1 MISESI
7 AAALKQRWA
16 VLLLATL
23 VAGLGVFSFTRM
35 NIDAYPDISGVQVE
49 ITTSYPGRAAE
60 EVEQQ
65 VTIPLEIALAG
76 VPNKDVIRSR
86 TIFGLSDVMVNFKPN
101 VDDYWARE
109 QVFQQMGSA
118 GLPSDASA
126 SMASLSTA
134 YGEIYRYQLCGGS
147 PIQLRELNDWV
158 VTPRLLRADGVAEVD
173 NFGGLGKQYAIE
185 LDPGKMLKYGVSL
198 QDVMQAVQG
207 NNSNGGGSLLER
219 GSTSIVIRALG
230 SIRDYRQLA
239 DVFIKNSDG
248 TSVFVRDVGQVAI
261 DHLEQTGIFSI
272 NDDKDSV
279 EGIVV
284 MRRGANPSETLGN
297 VEAAVTGLNAGGLP
311 KGVRINN
318 FYNRRVLINETLRTV
333 FRNTAEGIGL
343 VLLVLFLFVGNPQVA
358 FIVALTIPGALLFA
372 LVLMKLTGIPISLLS
387 IGSIDFGV
395 IVDGSII
402 VCENIFRHL
411 SLEQGVGRPKGLV
424 PTILTAARQVQ
435 KPMIFSMVIVIVSY
449 LPLLSLQYI
458 EGLLFRPMAITLC
471 FALFGALLIA
481 LYLVPVLA
489 SFFFKERAIIRENP
503 LFERLKQG
511 YEKILPSLL
520 KHARLV
526 VLGAALL
533 LVGVLTLLL
542 PRLGTEFLPYMDEG
556 GFWLRANFPEGISLA
571 ENAYYGGQIRKM
583 ILGFKEVTVCTTQS
597 GRNDMGNDPFPVD
610 RSEYD
615 IILKPRGQ
623 WTDYRDKLALEA
635 AIRAKLES
643 EFPTVHF
650 NLTQPIID
658 SVTEDTNGT
667 SADLA
672 VEVVGPDLIRLR
684 ALADRAVDLLKAV
697 PGAVNVNIEQEG
709 PSPQLQIRIDKARLA
724 HYGLQ
729 ISDVNNVV
737 NTAVGG
743 LPVSRLWEGERA
755 FDIKVKYAPPFVDT
769 PEKIAR
775 LPVFNGNGEAIPL
788 AQVADI
794 RLVDGQT
801 MIAREDGQRRLT
813 VRLDIRGRSQ
823 GDFVAE
829 AKKHFAASIA
839 LPVGY
844 SVEWMGMFE
853 NLTRA
858 RKHFMVLIPLTVA
871 VIFGLLFL
879 TFGSPWRA
887 GLVLAAI
894 PFAMVGS
901 TLALYVRGMHFSV
914 SAGVGLT
921 SLFGV
926 AAMHGV
932 LMVSYI
938 HQLREEGLELDQA
951 ILQGAALRFRP
962 VLMTALVAILGLIPA
977 SLATGVGSDVQ
988 RPIATVVVWGL
999 FSSAFLTLF
1008 VIPALYKL
1016 VEGRAGNRVEPKV
1029 VAGTSGD
1036 F

>member
-1 MISESI
+1 MIRESVVG
-7 AAALKQRWA
+7 ALKYRWA
-16 VLLLATL
+16 VLCLAVLLG
-23 VAGLGVFSFTRM
+23 GLGIYCFTQM

-49 ITTSYPGRAAE
+49 IITTYPGRAAE

-86 TIFGLSDVMVNFKPN
+86 TIFGLSDVMVNFKPD

-118 GLPSDASA
+118 GLPTGASA

-134 YGEIYRYQLCGGS
+134 YGEIYRYQLSGDT
-147 PIQLRELNDWV
+147 PIKLRELNDWV

-198 QDVMQAVQG
+198 QDVMQAVQA
-207 NNSNGGGSLLER
+207 NNSNGGGSMLQR
-219 GSTSIVIRALG
+219 GSTSIVVRALG
-230 SIRDYRQLA
+230 SIKDYRQLA
-239 DVFIKNSDG
+239 DVFVKNSYG
-248 TSVFVRDVGQVAI
+248 TKVFVRDVGRVAI

-272 NDDKDSV
+272 NDEKDSV

-284 MRRGANPSETLGN
+284 MRRGANPSETLDN
-297 VEAAVTGLNAGGLP
+297 IEAGVAELNGGGLP
-311 KGVRINN
+311 KGVVIKN
-318 FYNRRVLINETLRTV
+318 FYNRRTLIHETLHTV
-333 FRNTAEGIGL
+333 FRNTAEGILL
-343 VLLVLFLFVGNPQVA
+343 VVLVLFLFVGNPRVA
-358 FIVALTIPGALLFA
+358 AIVALTIPGALLFA
-372 LVLMKLTGIPISLLS
+372 LTLMKLTGIPISLLS

-402 VCENIFRHL
+402 VCENIVRHL
-411 SLEQGVGRPKGLV
+411 SMRTDKKADLNGV
-424 PTILTAARQVQ
+424 ILSAAQQVQ
-435 KPMIFSMVIVIVSY
+435 KPMIFSMVIVILAY
-449 LPLLSLQYI
+449 LPLLSLKYI

-471 FALFGALLIA
+471 FALLGALLIA
-481 LYLVPVLA
+481 LYLVPILA
-489 SFFFKERAIIRENP
+489 SFLFTDGSADMRESR
-503 LFERLKQG
+503 LFERMKGG
-511 YEKILPSLL
+511 YERLLPALVR
-520 KHARLV
+520 HARWV

-533 LVGVLTLLL
+533 LVGVLALLL

-571 ENAYYGGQIRKM
+571 ENAYYDGQIRDM
-583 ILGFKEVTVCTTQS
+583 VRGFKEVTYCTTQS

-615 IILKPRGQ
+615 IILKPRAQ
-623 WTDYRDKLALEA
+623 WTDYHDKLALEA
-635 AIRAKLES
+635 AIRRKLES
-643 EFPTVHF
+643 NFPTVHF

-672 VEVVGPDLIRLR
+672 VELVGTDMVRIRG
-684 ALADRAVDLLKAV
+684 LAERAVDLLKSV
-697 PGAVNVNIEQEG
+697 PGSVNVNIEQEG
-709 PSPQLQIRIDKARLA
+709 PGPQLQIRIDKAKLA
-724 HYGLQ
+724 HYGLA
-729 ISDVNNVV
+729 IDDVNNVV

-743 LPVSRLWEGERA
+743 LPVSQLWEGERV
-755 FDIKVKYAPPFVDT
+755 FDIKVKYAPAFVDT
-769 PEKIAR
+769 PEKIGR
-775 LPVFNGNGEAIPL
+775 LPVFNGSGEPIPL

-794 RLVDGQT
+794 RIVDGQT
-801 MIAREDGQRRLT
+801 MIAREDGKRRVT

-829 AKKHFAASIA
+829 AKRRFADEIQ
-839 LPVGY
+839 LPPGY

-858 RKHFMVLIPLTVA
+858 RKHFAVLIPLTVA
-871 VIFGLLFL
+871 IIFALLFV

-887 GLVLAAI
+887 GLVLAAV

-901 TLALYVRGMHFSV
+901 TVALYVRGMHFSV

-926 AAMHGV
+926 ATMHGV

-938 HQLREEGLELDQA
+938 HELREEGLGLDEA
-951 ILQGAALRFRP
+951 ILKGAALRFRP

-977 SLATGVGSDVQ
+977 SLATDVGSDVQ

-999 FSSAFLTLF
+999 FSSAFLTLV
-1008 VIPALYKL
+1008 VIPALYRL
-1016 VEGRAGNRVEPKV
+1016 VEGRFGAV
-1029 VAGTSGD
+1029 VAAKEAQGKPED